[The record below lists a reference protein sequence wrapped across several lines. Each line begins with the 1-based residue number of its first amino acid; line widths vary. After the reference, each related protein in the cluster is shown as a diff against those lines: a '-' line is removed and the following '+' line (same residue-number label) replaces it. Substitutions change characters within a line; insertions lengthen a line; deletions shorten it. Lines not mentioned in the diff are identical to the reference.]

1 MNDLINFIYVE
12 GDVLQTVCRIFV
24 LGIGTE
30 LVYMA
35 AALISHARGA
45 AES

>member
-1 MNDLINFIYVE
+1 MNDLISFVYVE
-12 GDVLQTVCRIFV
+12 GDLLQTCVRLFV